1 MAAPTPNRML
11 AALQAIGKVLMIP
24 AGVLASLGIAIVLF
38 VVGVETVY
46 FFHNRPLDA
55 AGIAAKSGVELSPDA
70 RSLAAL
76 EHDLGPP
83 TGHVRAPQA
92 QNAID
97 YWWWHDEAVEA
108 TAVGDDVVSVD
119 FGARKQFQILPYHRP
134 AFAGALLGL
143 RLGQAPPT
151 LAEAAA
157 LRARAKACCNAS
169 VTWDLQDGR
178 IAAVH
183 FRSADYSYQYSSK

>member
-1 MAAPTPNRML
+1 MAARAPNPL
-11 AALQAIGKVLMIP
+11 SALPRTIGMILLIP
-24 AGVLASLGIAIVLF
+24 AGVLAALGIAIVLF

-46 FFHNRPLDA
+46 FFHNRPVDA
-55 AGIAAKSGVELSPDA
+55 AGLAAKSGVELSPDA

-83 TGHVRAPQA
+83 TGHVRSPEA

-97 YWWWHDEAVEA
+97 YWWWHDEAVQA

-119 FGARKQFQILPYHRP
+119 FGARRQFQILPYRRP

-151 LAEAAA
+151 PEEAAA
-157 LRARAKACCNAS
+157 LQARAKACCDAR

-183 FRSADYSYQYSSK
+183 FRSADYSNQYSSR